1 MTAAFAV
8 SPSCIPPFSEP
19 TGYSTLCYLQ
29 NGQSLC
35 GRTDGRK
42 IGMHAQGPQRMLHA
56 GIRAEFRAMAQF
68 DPFVRTKDTL

>member
-1 MTAAFAV
+1 VF
-8 SPSCIPPFSEP
+8 PHFSEP

-42 IGMHAQGPQRMLHA
+42 IGMQAQEPQRMLHV

-68 DPFVRTKDTL
+68 GPFVHIEDTL